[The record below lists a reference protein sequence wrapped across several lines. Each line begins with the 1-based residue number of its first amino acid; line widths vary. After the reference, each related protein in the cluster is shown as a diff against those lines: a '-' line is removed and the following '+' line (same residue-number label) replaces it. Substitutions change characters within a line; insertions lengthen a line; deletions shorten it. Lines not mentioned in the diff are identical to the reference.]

1 MRKSIQKVLSFALAG
16 AMVLQPLPSAQ
27 SVFKVNAG
35 VASES
40 KFDIPQADASG
51 RVGAKVPYTRYD
63 SLQANIGGGAQ
74 IASSKNF
81 DRMNIASQACTSRRA
96 RAATRKRR
104 SSRGRMRGRREVRFT
119 GLQCGTTDI
128 TACIWRERFWSLG
141 ATCGSMRTGLRSQ
154 RRAQRS
160 FTDVRLS

>member
-63 SLQANIGGGAQ
+63 SY
-74 IASSKNF
+74 
-81 DRMNIASQACTSRRA
+81 RRILVA
-96 RAATRKRR
+96 EHR
-104 SSRGRMRGRREVRFT
+104 
-119 GLQCGTTDI
+119 L
-128 TACIWRERFWSLG
+128 LH
-141 ATCGSMRTGLRSQ
+141 Q
-154 RRAQRS
+154 RIS
-160 FTDVRLS
+160 TE

>member
-35 VASES
+35 VASKS
-40 KFDIPQADASG
+40 QFDIPQADASG
-51 RVGAKVPYTRYD
+51 RVGAEVPYTRYD

-81 DRMNIASQACTSRRA
+81 DRMNIASQASEQSYVRLPGKGAYAEWTMD
-96 RAATRKRR
+96 TT
-104 SSRGRMRGRREVRFT
+104 GDGVTMRFT
-119 GLQCGTTDI
+119 MPDSSDGMGLKG
-128 TACIWRERFWSLG
+128 SL
-141 ATCGSMRTGLRSQ
+141 
-154 RRAQRS
+154 
-160 FTDVRLS
+160 DVYVNGQYKQTIDLTSYFM

>member
-1 MRKSIQKVLSFALAG
+1 
-16 AMVLQPLPSAQ
+16 MVLQPLPSAQ

-81 DRMNIASQACTSRRA
+81 DRMNIASQASEQ
-96 RAATRKRR
+96 
-104 SSRGRMRGRREVRFT
+104 SY
-119 GLQCGTTDI
+119 
-128 TACIWRERFWSLG
+128 
-141 ATCGSMRTGLRSQ
+141 
-154 RRAQRS
+154 
-160 FTDVRLS
+160 VRLPGKGSLRRVDNEHYRRWGYNEIYNA

>member
-51 RVGAKVPYTRYD
+51 RVGAKVPYTR
-63 SLQANIGGGAQ
+63 
-74 IASSKNF
+74 
-81 DRMNIASQACTSRRA
+81 TSP
-96 RAATRKRR
+96 
-104 SSRGRMRGRREVRFT
+104 
-119 GLQCGTTDI
+119 LL
-128 TACIWRERFWSLG
+128 WS
-141 ATCGSMRTGLRSQ
+141 APR
-154 RRAQRS
+154 
-160 FTDVRLS
+160 

>member
-51 RVGAKVPYTRYD
+51 RV
-63 SLQANIGGGAQ
+63 
-74 IASSKNF
+74 
-81 DRMNIASQACTSRRA
+81 
-96 RAATRKRR
+96 
-104 SSRGRMRGRREVRFT
+104 
-119 GLQCGTTDI
+119 
-128 TACIWRERFWSLG
+128 
-141 ATCGSMRTGLRSQ
+141 
-154 RRAQRS
+154 
-160 FTDVRLS
+160 